1 MVQKEQK
8 ETPVMVEVWAKRVT
22 LGILENLARWVPLEL
37 RVRMARWEI
46 MGPAVLRVHRDPQ
59 ENRA

>member
-1 MVQKEQK
+1 
-8 ETPVMVEVWAKRVT
+8 MVEVWAKRVT

-59 ENRA
+59 ESRA